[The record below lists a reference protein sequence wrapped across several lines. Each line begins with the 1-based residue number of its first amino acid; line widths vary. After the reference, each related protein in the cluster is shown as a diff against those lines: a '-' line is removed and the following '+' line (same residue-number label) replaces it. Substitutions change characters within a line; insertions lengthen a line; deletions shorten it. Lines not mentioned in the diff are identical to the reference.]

1 MKHSNNLEEIQK
13 RLIQLESGSLR
24 PANEVILDDC
34 DVRELLKVSR
44 RTLLDYRKTGK
55 LLYYKIENKIYYF
68 LSDIFSF
75 IKFYN
80 NNEGTYKS

>member
-1 MKHSNNLEEIQK
+1 MQKDKESLEEIIR
-13 RLIQLESGSLR
+13 RLTLLEANSIR

-44 RTLLDYRKTGK
+44 RTLLDYRKSGK
-55 LLYYKIENKIYYF
+55 LLFYKIENKIFYF

-75 IKFYN
+75 IKIHREN
-80 NNEGTYKS
+80 D

>member
-1 MKHSNNLEEIQK
+1 MKQNENLEELLK
-13 RLIQLESGSLR
+13 RLVQLESGSLR

-44 RTLLDYRKTGK
+44 RTLLDYRKSGK

-68 LSDIFSF
+68 LSDVFQFVKKHTVNYES
-75 IKFYN
+75 
-80 NNEGTYKS
+80 

>member
-1 MKHSNNLEEIQK
+1 MQKDKESLEEIIR
-13 RLIQLESGSLR
+13 RLTVLEANSLR

-44 RTLLDYRKTGK
+44 RTLLDYRKSGK
-55 LLYYKIENKIYYF
+55 LLFYKIENKIFYF

-75 IKFYN
+75 IKIHREN
-80 NNEGTYKS
+80 D